1 MNKIKKGILLTLGI
15 GALVVSLSACY
26 GPKEYITGTVI
37 EEGGT
42 LSGLIKN
49 PERFLS
55 NETVKIGELT
65 YVIKF
70 ETDQGTYVA
79 SIKEDMNTG
88 TSRYEPL
95 EALEFAV
102 EEGTKIEVEKR
113 YLDTYSRFGGDKV
126 GYLFTDEIKVL
137 E

>member
-15 GALVVSLSACY
+15 GALVVSLSACG
-26 GPKEYITGTVI
+26 GPKEYVTGTVI

-42 LSGLIKN
+42 LPGLIKN
-49 PERFLS
+49 PERFFS

-79 SIKEDMNTG
+79 SVKENIPIDG
-88 TSRYEPL
+88 RYEPL

-102 EEGTKIEVEKR
+102 EEGTKIEVEKWA
-113 YLDTYSRFGGDKV
+113 LDLYGRFGGDKV